1 MNYNK
6 NMKHINFYIK
16 YYKYYYNMEIAYAPD
31 WIFDEKRQQRLKFN
45 HNNSR
50 VFHNDRDKEYRY
62 VCLMSK
68 EGEKYYKEMSMMSTK
83 EKRQFVAD
91 FLSGK

>member
-16 YYKYYYNMEIAYAPD
+16 YYKYYYNMEIAYTPD
-31 WIFDEKRQQRLKFN
+31 WIFDEKRQQRLHFN
-45 HNNSR
+45 YNNR
-50 VFHNDRDKEYRY
+50 EVFHNDRGKEYRY

-91 FLSGK
+91 FLSGE

>member
-1 MNYNK
+1 
-6 NMKHINFYIK
+6 
-16 YYKYYYNMEIAYAPD
+16 MEIAYTPD

-45 HNNSR
+45 YNNSR
-50 VFHNDRDKEYRY
+50 VFHNDSGKEYRY

-68 EGEKYYKEMSMMSTK
+68 EGEKYYKEMSMMSTE

-91 FLSGK
+91 FLSGE